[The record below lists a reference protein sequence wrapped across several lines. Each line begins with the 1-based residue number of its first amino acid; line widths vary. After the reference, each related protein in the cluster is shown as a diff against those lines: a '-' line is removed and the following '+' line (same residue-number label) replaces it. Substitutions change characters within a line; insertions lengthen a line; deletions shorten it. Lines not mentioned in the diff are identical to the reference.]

1 MRYKLLL
8 VLVSVSLILSGCATP
23 NDDFMVHYSSATQPR
38 MMMGQVSMPNCWW
51 SCSISVNV
59 TDSEGKNL
67 GGSVALSPS
76 TKDNHSS
83 STSLSIGTGGGVPVI
98 KPSPYNGDR

>member
-1 MRYKLLL
+1 MKLTILALTAL
-8 VLVSVSLILSGCATP
+8 VISGCSMLP

-38 MMMGQVSMPNCWW
+38 MMMGQVSMPNCWL

-67 GGSVALSPS
+67 GGSIALSPS
-76 TKDNHSS
+76 TKDSHA
-83 STSLSIGTGGGVPVI
+83 TSLSVGTGGGL
-98 KPSPYNGDR
+98 PSGESK

>member
-1 MRYKLLL
+1 MKLLSIFLTTL
-8 VLVSVSLILSGCATP
+8 VLFGCATP

-83 STSLSIGTGGGVPVI
+83 ATSLSIGTGGGVPVI